1 MEKIFEIPTHIR
13 TAWSLAALGIVAL
26 VWLAAKKPWGGKA
39 RKVPPIWW
47 GVIVAV
53 VLLGLVPIGAPLLV
67 GERAIHR
74 VRVTVLGPNR
84 MPVEDARVWS
94 SMGGEAKKVAGGWQ
108 FDIPAAT
115 KPADGKLTVYASVAN
130 AFLSGSQELQLGRD
144 LNPTV
149 TVQLRKETGA
159 QVRGIVADESGRKI
173 AGARVS
179 VRGHEKEA
187 VKTTEGGN
195 FTLAAHAA
203 DGQQVLLH
211 AEKEGHEA
219 ANQWHPAGDF
229 PATITLKRK

>member
-1 MEKIFEIPTHIR
+1 MEKIFGIAAGIG
-13 TAWSLAALGIVAL
+13 TAWSLAAFGIAAVCLVAMTL
-26 VWLAAKKPWGGKA
+26 CKWKG

-53 VLLGLVPIGAPLLV
+53 VLLGLVPIVAPLLV

-84 MPVEDARVWS
+84 MPVDDARVWS

-130 AFLSGSQELQLGRD
+130 AFLSGRQELQLGRD
-144 LNPTV
+144 LKPTV

-159 QVRGIVADESGRKI
+159 QVRGIVADESGRGM
-173 AGARVS
+173 AGALVS
-179 VRGHEKEA
+179 VAGYEKEA

-195 FTLAAHAA
+195 FTLPAHAA

-211 AEKEGHEA
+211 AEKEGYQAVNH
-219 ANQWHPAGDF
+219 WHPAGDF